1 MKHHPTLL
9 LTTALLSACSFDY
22 IKIPRNKQ
30 AESFYL
36 KATTLEIPP
45 QNLQEHNSTTKPL
58 TTEKKEITALSQL
71 NAHSNGYS
79 LTIHRPFNQS
89 WNLVEKVLTNNSIPI
104 KDRNRNQGLY
114 LISLNDYLKSHH
126 KKESFLP
133 FSLSDLFTVTPRD
146 QEIKLILT
154 QYDNS
159 IQLYA
164 KWNDQ
169 TETADNTQSNSNSS
183 PLNLTN
189 DETLV
194 TLLKSIYETINS
206 DTIPLR

>member
-58 TTEKKEITALSQL
+58 TTEKKAITALSQL

-114 LISLNDYLKSHH
+114 LISLNDYLK
-126 KKESFLP
+126 
-133 FSLSDLFTVTPRD
+133 
-146 QEIKLILT
+146 
-154 QYDNS
+154 
-159 IQLYA
+159 
-164 KWNDQ
+164 
-169 TETADNTQSNSNSS
+169 
-183 PLNLTN
+183 
-189 DETLV
+189 
-194 TLLKSIYETINS
+194 
-206 DTIPLR
+206 